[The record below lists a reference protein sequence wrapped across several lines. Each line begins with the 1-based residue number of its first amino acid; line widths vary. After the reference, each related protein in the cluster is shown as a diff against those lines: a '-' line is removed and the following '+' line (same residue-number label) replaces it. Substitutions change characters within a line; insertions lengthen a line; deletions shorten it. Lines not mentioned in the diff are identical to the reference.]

1 MVQNMFYF
9 IFLTKYREIM
19 KNYLPKRFSIDPFY
33 EERNCHGKIKTFY
46 EISTATEIIRCP
58 TRLLKVSNVNTDDF
72 IFSSSPVN
80 IASYLPQKNTFVFVQ
95 KKKKKTEHFLQTA
108 KLLFQGILTAWKHS
122 DKGIKLF
129 KQVQC
134 GIIISTVH
142 ELLVK

>member
-95 KKKKKTEHFLQTA
+95 KKKKKNRTFSSNC
-108 KLLFQGILTAWKHS
+108 K
-122 DKGIKLF
+122 
-129 KQVQC
+129 
-134 GIIISTVH
+134 IIVSRDINGM
-142 ELLVK
+142 KAF